1 MSLWFQNRPGVSS
14 PVQNVRH
21 KNMSRCT
28 KTGFCIALLVAQAGA
43 LSAQQQYV
51 LTWRGTGYTRNA
63 AGNIT
68 AIRASEKDFIQKVA
82 TDNGLNPN
90 DLAFVYRVDARDTA
104 VVRKAD
110 GGFVA
115 DVIQLQYNYVDVP
128 NASGTTV
135 MRQAMLNDE
144 AHDNP
149 IGSAFGT
156 ETARYDGNGNLK
168 TFSFRG
174 SFQYALPEDTMV
186 FSGTFTTGKAL
197 NDMSQQGG

>member
-1 MSLWFQNRPGVSS
+1 MNRL
-14 PVQNVRH
+14 
-21 KNMSRCT
+21 T
-28 KTGFCIALLVAQAGA
+28 KTGLLVALVAGQAGA

-51 LTWRGTGYTRNA
+51 LSWRGTGYTRNA

-68 AIRASEKDFIQKVA
+68 AIRATEKDFIQKVA

-90 DLAFVYRVDARDTA
+90 DLAFVYRVNARDTA
-104 VVRKAD
+104 VVRKSD

-144 AHDNP
+144 AHDAP

-156 ETARYDGNGNLK
+156 QTSRFDANGNLRS
-168 TFSFRG
+168 FSFRG
-174 SFQYALPEDTMV
+174 SFQYAIPENTTV
-186 FSGTFTTGKAL
+186 YSGTFTTGKAL
-197 NDMSQQGG
+197 NDTSQQGG